1 MASLQ
6 FLWKRIGPLQNWGA
20 DVKNQKSSYGP
31 LIINRSELILFFPI
45 DFMTGSNPPK
55 LSQQELHTLR
65 EAAIDYALANG
76 LVVRPTTDKQIH
88 FANNA
93 AVTHAPFSLFPTPF
107 PRREF
112 EKAQKLQTIWNELIH
127 RLSQD
132 DAFLNEIMDTY
143 VKYIVLKM
151 QWGSQAH

>member
-1 MASLQ
+1 
-6 FLWKRIGPLQNWGA
+6 
-20 DVKNQKSSYGP
+20 
-31 LIINRSELILFFPI
+31 
-45 DFMTGSNPPK
+45 MTGSYPPK

-143 VKYIVLKM
+143 VKCIVL
-151 QWGSQAH
+151 QIQ